1 MDPRALTRL
10 PPLDPVVERDLARAA
25 RSGDQHARDA
35 LVRAGLRLVALRAL
49 SLGFVG
55 PRFDD
60 ALQDGTEGL
69 LRAVDRF
76 DPDRGTSL
84 ATFSWPWITGAIL
97 KGARAPRA
105 ELPDREGTAPEAAS
119 LTDLDVSAALAELPA
134 AQAEAVRLRFG
145 LGVHDSSPRTRREVA
160 RALGVSEPA
169 ARRLEDRAVQH
180 LRRRLA
186 TVGDRASRSRE
197 ADPL

>member
-1 MDPRALTRL
+1 MDPRSLTRQ
-10 PPLDPVVERDLARAA
+10 PPLDPVVERDLARAV
-25 RSGDQHARDA
+25 RSGDVEARDA
-35 LVRAGLRLVALRAL
+35 LVRSGLRLVALRAL

-55 PRFDD
+55 PAFDD

-69 LRAVDRF
+69 LKAVDRF
-76 DPDRGTSL
+76 DPDRGAAL
-84 ATFSWPWITGAIL
+84 ATFAWPWITGAIL
-97 KGARAPRA
+97 KGARVRRVDLPAVA
-105 ELPDREGTAPEAAS
+105 EADPGPGSTAG
-119 LTDLDVSAALAELPA
+119 LDVSHALDELPP
-134 AQAEAVRLRFG
+134 AQARAVRLRFG
-145 LGVHDSSPRTRREVA
+145 LGDHDAAPLTRREVA
-160 RALGVSEPA
+160 QALGVSEPA